1 MTEQALQASQQK
13 RPRPTQQL
21 QPAAFIGI
29 DVAKNQLVIAH
40 RGQINN
46 IANRKRDL
54 QSWLRTLPPNCALAL
69 EATSSYH
76 QLLADMAYAAGHL
89 VYVLNPKQI
98 KHYRAATRG
107 RAKTDLCDALL
118 LARYL
123 EREYAQHHPY
133 QPLSPDSVRLCSLL
147 RRRAAVVKSKTLLR
161 LSLEGEAKELG
172 LGTNLRS
179 LLDNYNR
186 LLKVIDNKIDHL
198 LKKPQ
203 FQEAANRLLSIV
215 GIGPL
220 SGAALL
226 VALERGEF
234 KTPEA
239 FVAFLGLDPVSR
251 DSGQSKG
258 RRRLSK
264 QGDSETRRL
273 LYNAAMSASL
283 TDLWRP
289 FYLRYLNRGF
299 TRIQTLC
306 IMARKLARIAWALY
320 KKKQTFSA
328 QRFAKSLT

>member
-1 MTEQALQASQQK
+1 MTCQNIQPQK
-13 RPRPTQQL
+13 TNVTPQSEHIS
-21 QPAAFIGI
+21 PAAYIGI
-29 DVAKNQLVIAH
+29 DVAKTQLVIAH
-40 RGQINN
+40 NGQVTNV
-46 IANRKRDL
+46 ANSKRDL
-54 QSWLRTLPPNCALAL
+54 QSWLGTLPPNCALAL

-76 QLLADMAYAAGHL
+76 QLLADMAYAAGHT

-98 KHYRAATRG
+98 KHYRTATRG

-123 EREYAQHHPY
+123 EREYMQHHPY
-133 QPLSPDSVRLCSLL
+133 QPLSPDSMRLCSLL
-147 RRRAAVVKSKTLLR
+147 RRRAAVVKSKILLR
-161 LSLEGEAKELG
+161 LSLEGEAKALG
-172 LGTNLRS
+172 LGTKLTS
-179 LLDNYNR
+179 LLDSYKR
-186 LLKVIDNKIDHL
+186 LLKAIDLKIDQL

-203 FQEAANRLLSIV
+203 FEEAAGRLLSIV

-239 FVAFLGLDPVSR
+239 FVAFFGLDPVSR
-251 DSGQSKG
+251 DSGQSNG

-283 TDLWRP
+283 TELWRP
-289 FYLRYLNRGF
+289 LYLRYLNRGF

-306 IMARKLARIAWALY
+306 IMARKLDRIAWALY
-320 KKKQTFSA
+320 KKKQTFCA
-328 QRFAKSLT
+328 QKFAKSLT